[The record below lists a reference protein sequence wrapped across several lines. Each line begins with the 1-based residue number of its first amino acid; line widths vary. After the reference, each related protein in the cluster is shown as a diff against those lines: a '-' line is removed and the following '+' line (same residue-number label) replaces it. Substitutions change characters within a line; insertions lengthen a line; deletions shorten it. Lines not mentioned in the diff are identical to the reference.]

1 MSNFE
6 TVFKAISHRSRREI
20 LSFLDKEGGS
30 LTSGDINQRFSLSW
44 PTLCGHLEYLK
55 RAKLISKRS
64 NILNKDHGNFFIR
77 ITHTFRTITW
87 PIVAM
92 CIGHLCGIDFMGRN
106 LSGPETAHSEI
117 LAIERPYLFLSLLF
131 YLFFHPEKLSQK
143 HRALVRMLYLIYV
156 AFLGYQLLF

>member
-64 NILNKDHGNFFIR
+64 KGREVYYSLNKQRLIGVVK
-77 ITHTFRTITW
+77 TW
-87 PIVAM
+87 VES
-92 CIGHLCGIDFMGRN
+92 F
-106 LSGPETAHSEI
+106 E
-117 LAIERPYLFLSLLF
+117 
-131 YLFFHPEKLSQK
+131 
-143 HRALVRMLYLIYV
+143 
-156 AFLGYQLLF
+156 